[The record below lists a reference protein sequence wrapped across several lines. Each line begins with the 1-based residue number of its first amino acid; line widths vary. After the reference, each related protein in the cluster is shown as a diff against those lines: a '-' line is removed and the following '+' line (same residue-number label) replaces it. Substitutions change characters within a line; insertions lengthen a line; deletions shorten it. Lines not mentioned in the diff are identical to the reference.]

1 MKARQRQTVIH
12 TLTQYCAQGNEIL
25 EPVLLSRKIDTFRKS
40 DNCNYDNNNENRQ
53 ETLLRAMGSAKNI
66 FLLHWLLLLVPGCH
80 SDRRLF
86 LSLARASERE
96 SASHRNIS
104 KQKIQ
109 QRLFLLASVQIHAL
123 HSKDAKI
130 PGSMKPV
137 RSCSTTIPLDKKKI
151 VRYEA
156 TSNLTVKINYSW
168 CKSTELVS
176 VLIT

>member
-1 MKARQRQTVIH
+1 VTTVTTTTITKTDKKH
-12 TLTQYCAQGNEIL
+12 CYVQWDR
-25 EPVLLSRKIDTFRKS
+25 RKIFF
-40 DNCNYDNNNENRQ
+40 CCI
-53 ETLLRAMGSAKNI
+53 GCCCW
-66 FLLHWLLLLVPGCH
+66 FLGVTATAV
-80 SDRRLF
+80 SF
-86 LSLARASERE
+86 SLSLARASERE